1 MHCHDIAC
9 IQNAGARPPV
19 QSARRLVALLV
30 VTPLLIAAASAQAH
44 SFGTPYNL
52 PVPFWMYAYG
62 ASATL
67 AVSFAIVAYFA
78 GVPIDAHR
86 VAGVRGDAGFRI
98 PGPLLA
104 GLRLLSVVLLG
115 LCIATGLFGT
125 KNVYANFN
133 MTFFWLVFALGFLYV
148 TAVIGDLYALVN
160 PWRAICDAFVATTG
174 RKASL
179 AAYPLALGYYPAL
192 VFYAGFIWIELFGQ
206 SQPFSLAVTLAVYTL
221 VNCAGAAWVGRDAW
235 FRYGEF
241 FSVMFRLVG
250 LMAPVS
256 YLRQPDGG
264 YAVAYRKP
272 LSGLL
277 ESPVEGARVVE
288 APEGANPAA
297 SAAGA
302 AATRRARREPISL
315 LLFVLFMLSS
325 TAFDGLHETLPWVTI
340 FWKNIFPVLTAG
352 STKPYTVTVNYYYYW
367 QWAMLLLS
375 PFVYLAVYLF
385 FIVASKVAA
394 GSRQSIRTLALAFTL
409 SLVPIAFVYNI
420 THYFTL
426 LVSQGLQIVRIASD
440 PFGFRW
446 NLFGT
451 ATLPPDPLILDAGTV
466 WHTQV
471 ALILIGH
478 ILGVYVSHIEALK
491 VFRGTKRAIVSQLP
505 MLILMIIFTTIGL
518 WILSLPIAG
527 GQVLVPPPS

>member
-1 MHCHDIAC
+1 MQFDSVVDPRGP
-9 IQNAGARPPV
+9 NTGRRPSLPRHIPILV
-19 QSARRLVALLV
+19 TLLPLILATSAH
-30 VTPLLIAAASAQAH
+30 AH

-78 GVPIDAHR
+78 GVPVDVPRAAQVGER
-86 VAGVRGDAGFRI
+86 VSFRI
-98 PGPLLA
+98 LPGLLA
-104 GLRLLSVVLLG
+104 ALRLASVALLA
-115 LCIATGLFGT
+115 LCIATGLVGT

-133 MTFFWLVFALGFLYV
+133 MTFFWLVFALGLLYV
-148 TAVIGDLYALVN
+148 TALVGDLYALLN
-160 PWRAICDAFVATTG
+160 PWRTICDAFVAIAG
-174 RKASL
+174 PRASVI
-179 AAYPLALGYYPAL
+179 ATYPRRLGYYPAL
-192 VFYAGFIWIELFGQ
+192 VLYAAFIWIELFGQ
-206 SQPFSLAVTLAVYTL
+206 SRPFSLAVALAVYTL
-221 VNCAGAAWVGRDAW
+221 VNCAAAALFGRVAW

-250 LMAPVS
+250 LMAPVA
-256 YLRQPDGG
+256 YARQADGG

-272 LSGLL
+272 LLGLL
-277 ESPVEGARVVE
+277 EQPGD
-288 APEGANPAA
+288 
-297 SAAGA
+297 
-302 AATRRARREPISL
+302 SL
-315 LLFVLFMLSS
+315 SLVLFVLFMLSS
-325 TAFDGLHETLPWVTI
+325 TAFDGLHETLPWVTV

-352 STKPYTVTVNYYYYW
+352 STQPYTVTVNYYYYW
-367 QWAMLLLS
+367 QWTMLVLS
-375 PFVYLAVYLF
+375 PFIYLAVYLA
-385 FIVASKVAA
+385 FIVASKIAA
-394 GSRQSIRTLALAFTL
+394 GSRQAIRTLALAFAL

-440 PFGFRW
+440 PFGFHW

-451 ATLPPDPLILDAGTV
+451 ATLSPDPLILDAGTV

-471 ALILIGH
+471 ALILLGH
-478 ILGVYVSHIEALK
+478 ILGVYVSHVQALR

-505 MLILMIIFTTIGL
+505 MLFLMIIFTTIGL

-527 GQVLVPPPS
+527 GQVLVPPPTA

>member
-1 MHCHDIAC
+1 MQFSSVVDFE
-9 IQNAGARPPV
+9 GPYMGLRPSLPRV
-19 QSARRLVALLV
+19 PPLVALL
-30 VTPLLIAAASAQAH
+30 LLTLATSAHAH

-78 GVPIDAHR
+78 GVPIDASR
-86 VAGVRGDAGFRI
+86 SAQVGGQVGFRI
-98 PGPLLA
+98 PPALLA
-104 GLRLLSVVLLG
+104 ALRFVSVALLA

-148 TAVIGDLYALVN
+148 TALVGDLYALVN
-160 PWRAICDAFVATTG
+160 PWRTLCDAFVAVA
-174 RKASL
+174 RPDASL
-179 AAYPLALGYYPAL
+179 ATYPRRLGHYPAL
-192 VFYAGFIWIELFGQ
+192 VLYAGFIWIELFGQ
-206 SQPFSLAVTLAVYTL
+206 SRPFSLAVVLAVYTL
-221 VNCAGAAWVGRDAW
+221 VNCAAAALFGRDAW

-241 FSVMFRLVG
+241 FSIMFRLVG
-250 LMAPVS
+250 LMAPVA
-256 YLRQPDGG
+256 YVRQTEGG

-272 LSGLL
+272 LLGLL
-277 ESPVEGARVVE
+277 EQ
-288 APEGANPAA
+288 PAD
-297 SAAGA
+297 SM
-302 AATRRARREPISL
+302 SL

-325 TAFDGLHETLPWVTI
+325 TAFDGLHETLPWVTV

-352 STKPYTVTVNYYYYW
+352 STQPYTATVNYYYYW

-375 PFVYLAVYLF
+375 PFLYLAVYLAF
-385 FIVASKVAA
+385 VVASKIAA
-394 GSRQSIRTLALAFTL
+394 GSRQTIRTLALAFTL

-426 LVSQGLQIVRIASD
+426 LVSQGLQIVRVASD
-440 PFGFRW
+440 PFGFHW

-478 ILGVYVSHIEALK
+478 ILGVYISHIEALR
-491 VFRGTKRAIVSQLP
+491 VFRGTKRAVVSQLP
-505 MLILMIIFTTIGL
+505 MLILMIIFTTVGL

-527 GQVLVPPPS
+527 GQVLVPPPNQ

>member
-1 MHCHDIAC
+1 MQSYPVVGRQD
-9 IQNAGARPPV
+9 AGARPPI
-19 QSARRLVALLV
+19 QAAPRFVALL
-30 VTPLLIAAASAQAH
+30 LAAPFLTCAATAHAH

-78 GVPIDAHR
+78 GVPIDATR
-86 VAGVRGDAGFRI
+86 IARTGAGVGFRI
-98 PGPLLA
+98 PGALLA
-104 GLRLLSVVLLG
+104 VLRALSFALLA

-125 KNVYANFN
+125 KNVYANFD

-148 TAVIGDLYALVN
+148 TALIGDLYALLN
-160 PWRAICDAFVATTG
+160 PWRVVCDAFVAAAG
-174 RKASL
+174 RRASL
-179 AAYPLALGYYPAL
+179 ASYPRRLGYYPAL
-192 VFYAGFIWIELFGQ
+192 ALYAGFIWIELFGQ
-206 SQPFSLAVTLAVYTL
+206 SQPFSLAVALLVYTL
-221 VNCAGAAWVGRDAW
+221 VNCAGSALFGRDAW

-250 LMAPVS
+250 SMAPVA
-256 YLRQPDGG
+256 YVRDNDGR
-264 YAVAYRKP
+264 YAVTYRKP
-272 LSGLL
+272 LLGLL
-277 ESPVEGARVVE
+277 EQ
-288 APEGANPAA
+288 PAE
-297 SAAGA
+297 S
-302 AATRRARREPISL
+302 TSL

-352 STKPYTVTVNYYYYW
+352 STQPYTVTVNYYYYW

-375 PFVYLAVYLF
+375 PFVYLAVYLAF
-385 FIVASKVAA
+385 VVASKAAA
-394 GSRQSIRTLALAFTL
+394 GSRQPIRTLALAFTL

-426 LVSQGLQIVRIASD
+426 LASQGLQIVRIASD
-440 PFGFRW
+440 PFGWRW

-478 ILGVYVSHIEALK
+478 ILGVYVSHVEALR
-491 VFRGTKRAIVSQLP
+491 VFRGTKRAVVSQLP
-505 MLILMIIFTTIGL
+505 MLILMIIFTTVGL

>member
-1 MHCHDIAC
+1 MSFRIAPPAAC
-9 IQNAGARPPV
+9 FLRLLLLPLLLLAGA
-19 QSARRLVALLV
+19 
-30 VTPLLIAAASAQAH
+30 AQAH

-78 GVPIDAHR
+78 GVPIDVRDVRAIAR
-86 VAGVRGDAGFRI
+86 TRRGVGMRI
-98 PGPLLA
+98 PVALLGA
-104 GLRLLSVVLLG
+104 LRALSVGLLV

-125 KNVYANFN
+125 KNVYTNFN
-133 MTFFWLVFALGFLYV
+133 MTFFWLVFALGFLYA
-148 TAVIGDLYALVN
+148 TALIGDLYAVLN
-160 PWRAICDAFVATTG
+160 PWRALCDAFVALTG
-174 RKASL
+174 RAASI
-179 AAYPLALGYYPAL
+179 ARYPAWLGCYPAL
-192 VFYAGFIWIELFGQ
+192 VLYMGFIWLELFGH
-206 SQPFSLAVTLAVYTL
+206 SQPFSLAVALAAYTAINL
-221 VNCAGAAWVGRDAW
+221 AGAALFGRDAW
-235 FRYGEF
+235 FRHGEF
-241 FSVMFRLVG
+241 FAVMFRLIG
-250 LMAPVS
+250 LIAPVA
-256 YLRQPDGG
+256 YVREGDG
-264 YAVAYRKP
+264 YAVTYRKP
-272 LSGLL
+272 LMGLL
-277 ESPVEGARVVE
+277 AH
-288 APEGANPAA
+288 PAEH
-297 SAAGA
+297 S
-302 AATRRARREPISL
+302 SL

-352 STKPYTVTVNYYYYW
+352 STQPYTVTVNYYYYW
-367 QWAMLLLS
+367 QWAMLLAS
-375 PFVYLAVYLF
+375 PFIYLVIYLA
-385 FIVASKVAA
+385 FIVLSKVAA
-394 GSRQSIRTLALAFTL
+394 GSRQSVHALALAFTL

-426 LVSQGLQIVRIASD
+426 LVSQGLQIVRLASD
-440 PFGFRW
+440 PFGFQW

-478 ILGVYVSHIEALK
+478 ILGVYISHVEALR
-491 VFRGTKRAIVSQLP
+491 VFRGTKRAVVSQLP
-505 MLILMIIFTTIGL
+505 MLVLMIIFTTVGL

>member
-1 MHCHDIAC
+1 MFLLRFMFRHAAGRDAR
-9 IQNAGARPPV
+9 IQMPRIFAILSLLLFAT
-19 QSARRLVALLV
+19 SAY
-30 VTPLLIAAASAQAH
+30 AH

-78 GVPIDAHR
+78 GVPIDAQKFVR
-86 VAGVRGDAGFRI
+86 TRQGVGLRI
-98 PGPLLA
+98 PGALLGTMRA
-104 GLRLLSVVLLG
+104 LSVSLLV

-125 KNVYANFN
+125 RNVYTNFN
-133 MTFFWLVFALGFLYV
+133 MTFFWLVFALGFLYA
-148 TAVIGDLYALVN
+148 TALIGDVYALVN
-160 PWRAICDAFVATTG
+160 PWRVLCDAFVALTG
-174 RKASL
+174 RRSSL
-179 AAYPLALGYYPAL
+179 ARYPGSLAYYPAL
-192 VFYAGFIWIELFGQ
+192 ALYAGFIWIELFGH
-206 SQPFSLAVTLAVYTL
+206 SQPFSLSVALIAYTAI
-221 VNCAGAAWVGRDAW
+221 NGAGAALFGRVAW

-241 FSVMFRLVG
+241 FAVMFRLIG
-250 LMAPVS
+250 LIAPVA
-256 YLRQPDGG
+256 YIREADAG
-264 YAVAYRKP
+264 YAVIYRKP
-272 LSGLL
+272 LIGLL
-277 ESPVEGARVVE
+277 EH
-288 APEGANPAA
+288 PA
-297 SAAGA
+297 
-302 AATRRARREPISL
+302 EHVSL

-325 TAFDGLHETLPWVTI
+325 TAFDGLHETLPWVTV

-352 STKPYTVTVNYYYYW
+352 STQPYTVTVNYYYYW
-367 QWAMLLLS
+367 QWAMLLVS
-375 PFVYLAVYLF
+375 PFVYLAVYLA
-385 FIVASKVAA
+385 FIVASKAGA
-394 GSRQSIRTLALAFTL
+394 GSNQPVRALALAFTL

-426 LVSQGLQIVRIASD
+426 LTSQGLQIVRLASD

-451 ATLPPDPLILDAGTV
+451 GTLPPDPLILDAGTV

-478 ILGVYVSHIEALK
+478 ILGVYLSHIEALRA
-491 VFRGTKRAIVSQLP
+491 FRGTKRAVVSQLP
-505 MLILMIIFTTIGL
+505 MLILMIIFTTVGL

>member
-1 MHCHDIAC
+1 MNHRSPPREVRRRGAASPSSRLAYCLGIPLLLL
-9 IQNAGARPPV
+9 AGA
-19 QSARRLVALLV
+19 S
-30 VTPLLIAAASAQAH
+30 TAH

-78 GVPIDAHR
+78 GVPID
-86 VAGVRGDAGFRI
+86 VARFARSGRTTGLRI
-98 PGPLLA
+98 PAPLL
-104 GLRLLSVVLLG
+104 GLLQALAVGLLV

-125 KNVYANFN
+125 RNVYTNFN

-148 TAVIGDLYALVN
+148 TALVGDLYALVN
-160 PWRAICDAFVATTG
+160 PWRVLCDAFATAT
-174 RKASL
+174 RRSASL
-179 AAYPLALGYYPAL
+179 FTYPASLGYYPAL
-192 VFYAGFIWIELFGQ
+192 VLYAGFIWIELFGH
-206 SQPFSLAVTLAVYTL
+206 SQPFSLAVTLLAYTAVNF
-221 VNCAGAAWVGRDAW
+221 VGAALFGRAAW

-241 FSVMFRLVG
+241 FAVMFRLVA
-250 LMAPVS
+250 LMAPVA
-256 YLRQPDGG
+256 YVREADG
-264 YAVAYRKP
+264 YTVTYRKP
-272 LSGLL
+272 LMGLL
-277 ESPVEGARVVE
+277 ER
-288 APEGANPAA
+288 PAEH
-297 SAAGA
+297 G
-302 AATRRARREPISL
+302 SL

-325 TAFDGLHETLPWVTI
+325 TAFDGLHETLPWVSV

-352 STKPYTVTVNYYYYW
+352 SNQPYTVTVNYYYYW
-367 QWAMLLLS
+367 QWAMLLVS
-375 PFVYLAVYLF
+375 PFIYLVVYLA
-385 FIVASKVAA
+385 FIVVSKAVA
-394 GSRQSIRTLALAFTL
+394 GSRQPLRTLALAFTL

-426 LVSQGLQIVRIASD
+426 LTSQGVQIVRLISD
-440 PFGFRW
+440 PFGLQW

-451 ATLPPDPLILDAGTV
+451 ATLPPDPIILDAGTV

-478 ILGVYVSHIEALK
+478 ILGVYVSHIEALR
-491 VFRGTKRAIVSQLP
+491 VFKGTRRAVLSQLP
-505 MLILMIIFTTIGL
+505 MLILMILFTTAGL

>member
-1 MHCHDIAC
+1 MPLLC
-9 IQNAGARPPV
+9 PV
-19 QSARRLVALLV
+19 THRAVSARLALLMFLPLLLV
-30 VTPLLIAAASAQAH
+30 VGSVQAH

-78 GVPIDAHR
+78 GVPID
-86 VAGVRGDAGFRI
+86 VRGVVQVRGAAGFRI
-98 PGPLLA
+98 PAALLGA
-104 GLRLLSVVLLG
+104 LRALSVALLG

-125 KNVYANFN
+125 RNVYANFN
-133 MTFFWLVFALGFLYV
+133 MTFFWLVFALGFLYL
-148 TAVIGDLYALVN
+148 TALIGDLYALLN
-160 PWRAICDAFVATTG
+160 PWRVLCDTVVAATGRRRSVAT
-174 RKASL
+174 
-179 AAYPLALGYYPAL
+179 YPNRLGYYPAL
-192 VFYAGFIWIELFGQ
+192 VLYAGFIWIELFGQ
-206 SQPFSLAVTLAVYTL
+206 SQPFSLAVTLAVYTI
-221 VNCAGAAWVGRDAW
+221 VNVAGAALFGRDAW

-250 LMAPVS
+250 LMAPLA
-256 YLRQPDGG
+256 YARQGDGG
-264 YAVAYRKP
+264 HAVAYRKP
-272 LSGLL
+272 LLGLL
-277 ESPVEGARVVE
+277 EQ
-288 APEGANPAA
+288 PADKM
-297 SAAGA
+297 
-302 AATRRARREPISL
+302 SL

-352 STKPYTVTVNYYYYW
+352 STQPYTVTVKYYYYW

-375 PFVYLAVYLF
+375 PFVYLAVYLA

-394 GSRQSIRTLALAFTL
+394 GSLRSIRTLALAFTL

-426 LVSQGLQIVRIASD
+426 LASQGLQIVRIASD
-440 PFGFRW
+440 PFGFHW

-451 ATLPPDPLILDAGTV
+451 AMLPSDPLILDAGAV

-471 ALILIGH
+471 ALIVLGH
-478 ILGVYVSHIEALK
+478 ILGVYVSHIEALR
-491 VFRGTKRAIVSQLP
+491 VFRGTKRAMVSQLP
-505 MLILMIIFTTIGL
+505 MLILMIVLTTIGL

-527 GQVLVPPPS
+527 GQVLVPNPNG

>member
-1 MHCHDIAC
+1 MQFIPVVDPRSTP
-9 IQNAGARPPV
+9 ARQRTHPSPG
-19 QSARRLVALLV
+19 RLVALLAA
-30 VTPLLIAAASAQAH
+30 PALLLTTAGAQAH

-78 GVPIDAHR
+78 GVPIDAR
-86 VAGVRGDAGFRI
+86 AIARTRQGPGLRI
-98 PGPLLA
+98 PGALLGALRGLSVGLLA
-104 GLRLLSVVLLG
+104 

-148 TAVIGDLYALVN
+148 TALIGDLYALLN
-160 PWRAICDAFVATTG
+160 PWRVLCDAFGAVMG
-174 RKASL
+174 RRTSL
-179 AAYPLALGYYPAL
+179 ATYPAWLAYYAALALYM
-192 VFYAGFIWIELFGQ
+192 GFIWIELFGH
-206 SQPFSLAVTLAVYTL
+206 SQPFSLAIALIAYTAI
-221 VNCAGAAWVGRDAW
+221 NCVGAALFGRDAW

-241 FSVMFRLVG
+241 FAVMFRLVG
-250 LMAPVS
+250 LIAPVA
-256 YLRQPDGG
+256 YVREGDG

-272 LSGLL
+272 LAGLL
-277 ESPVEGARVVE
+277 ER
-288 APEGANPAA
+288 PAEHA
-297 SAAGA
+297 
-302 AATRRARREPISL
+302 SL

-352 STKPYTVTVNYYYYW
+352 SMQPYTATVNYYYYW
-367 QWAMLLLS
+367 QWAMLLAS
-375 PFVYLAVYLF
+375 PFIYLVVYLA
-385 FIVASKVAA
+385 FILLSKVAA
-394 GSRQSIRTLALAFTL
+394 GSRQSMHALALAFAL

-426 LVSQGLQIVRIASD
+426 LVSQGLQIVRLASD
-440 PFGFRW
+440 PFGFQW

-451 ATLPPDPLILDAGTV
+451 ATLPPDPVILNAGTV

-478 ILGVYVSHIEALK
+478 ILGVYISHIEALR

-505 MLILMIIFTTIGL
+505 MLILMIIFTTLGL

-527 GQVLVPPPS
+527 GQVLVPTPNQ